1 MPVAS
6 LCYAVDVY
14 FCTVGLPI
22 LASLVVLALHEL
34 RDEQRDPWHP
44 DGPRPS
50 PRYSYSAR
58 PASSSSCSSTS
69 SSFAQHNRPR
79 HHHHHHH
86 HHHTTAN
93 DSTTV
98 SPPSPTTDNINNI
111 NYNNNDTSAVVADT
125 TTANMVADAL
135 VYHPT
140 MAHLLKFTST
150 VTGRDKV
157 LRTLQYFARFY
168 AWYLLRTNGTKGE
181 IAPWETMKKQFG
193 TTRKLLR
200 VGKNLEHI
208 KAAAVA
214 ADSKTLDPV
223 LRYLAV
229 GRQLGYA
236 GYLSLDMATVLNA
249 TGIRKW
255 EGAKRAQQEAFRFWA
270 IGLMCSAISQ
280 VYTQYKLRERES
292 RISLK
297 DGEGVVEKKKIEKER
312 VASQLQLFTDLCDLT
327 APASALAWANFD
339 DGFVGLAGTMSSLI
353 GIWSQWQKTA

>member
-1 MPVAS
+1 
-6 LCYAVDVY
+6 
-14 FCTVGLPI
+14 
-22 LASLVVLALHEL
+22 
-34 RDEQRDPWHP
+34 
-44 DGPRPS
+44 
-50 PRYSYSAR
+50 
-58 PASSSSCSSTS
+58 
-69 SSFAQHNRPR
+69 
-79 HHHHHHH
+79 
-86 HHHTTAN
+86 
-93 DSTTV
+93 
-98 SPPSPTTDNINNI
+98 
-111 NYNNNDTSAVVADT
+111 
-125 TTANMVADAL
+125 MVADAL

-140 MAHLLKFTST
+140 MAHLLKYTST

-168 AWYLLRTNGTKGE
+168 AWYLLRTNGTKDE

-223 LRYLAV
+223 LRYLAI

-236 GYLSLDMATVLNA
+236 GYLSLDLTTVLHA

-255 EGAKRAQQEAFRFWA
+255 EGAKRAQQEAYRFWA
-270 IGLMCSAISQ
+270 IGLLCSAISQ
-280 VYTQYKLRERES
+280 IYTQYKLRERES
-292 RISLK
+292 SISLK

-312 VASQLQLFTDLCDLT
+312 SVSQLQLFTDLCDIT
-327 APASALAWANFD
+327 APASALGWANFD

-353 GIWSQWQKTA
+353 GVWSQWQKTA